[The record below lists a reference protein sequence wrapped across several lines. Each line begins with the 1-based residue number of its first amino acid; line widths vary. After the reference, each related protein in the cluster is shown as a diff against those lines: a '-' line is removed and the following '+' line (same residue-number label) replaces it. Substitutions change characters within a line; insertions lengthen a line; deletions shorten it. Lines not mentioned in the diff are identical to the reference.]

1 MYLIANIIVCV
12 GALAGY
18 IYGEIKLFRAGKNM
32 LYAQMIALSLL
43 CITYGRLYHI
53 VRLVTDGSITESF
66 QLGFLGALGS
76 LIFFFASN
84 FGTVDSLVDDGS
96 KKLKKYRLIALAAPA
111 AAVVLYVCLFL
122 LGEVA
127 PLWRVQGAVLT
138 LLVIP
143 TSYFNLKHLIFPD
156 VEGGF
161 VKCLRPYNLLVL
173 IYTASMMMECFAM
186 SRSKSMHSIGQTKVA
201 KGIIPPRA
209 IITMATA
216 AITPPRAM
224 DDALFRFAIR
234 SPPFPLL

>member
-18 IYGEIKLFRAGKNM
+18 IYGKIRLFRAGKSM

-66 QLGFLGALGS
+66 QLGFLGVLGS
-76 LIFFFASN
+76 LIFFFSSN

-122 LGEVA
+122 WGEVA

-173 IYTASMMMECFAM
+173 IYTASMMMEYFAM
-186 SRSKSMHSIGQTKVA
+186 SRNNGLLTLISCCIAGLSVA
-201 KGIIPPRA
+201 AMIPMVVRGNKLWK
-209 IITMATA
+209 T
-216 AITPPRAM
+216 
-224 DDALFRFAIR
+224 
-234 SPPFPLL
+234 